1 MSFSSGVKEELAK
14 QIGLARHCQI
24 AEIAAIISLCGK
36 VLVSPEQEYSILIHT
51 ENEVVARKYFT
62 LLKKAFKIGVE
73 ISIGKSKYARKSNV
87 YSLLL
92 DNQTEALRVVKAT
105 HSSAMLQNDCCRRAY
120 LRGAFLAAGS
130 ISDPEKSYHL
140 EIDAATETQAQKI
153 QEVMNGFELEAKIVS
168 RKKMFVV
175 YLKEGAQIVELLG
188 LMGANISLMNL
199 ENVRIFKDMR
209 NSVNR
214 KVNCEAANINK
225 TIHAAVNQI
234 EDIEYIRDTTGLTG
248 LTPNLKEMAE
258 VRLDYPDATLA
269 ELGTKLNPPV
279 GKSGV
284 NHRLRRLS
292 ELAQELRGNEEEK
305 DYD

>member
-14 QIGLARHCQI
+14 QIGMARHCQI
-24 AEIAAIISLCGK
+24 AEIAAIISLCGE
-36 VLVSPEQEYSILIHT
+36 VFVAPEQEYRILVHT
-51 ENEVVARKYFT
+51 ENVVVARKYFT
-62 LLKKAFKIGVE
+62 LLKKAFKISVE

-92 DNQTEALRVVKAT
+92 DNQAEALRVVKAT
-105 HSSAMLQNDCCRRAY
+105 HSKAMLQNDCCRRAY

-140 EIDAATETQAQKI
+140 EIDAATEIQAQKI
-153 QEVMNGFELEAKIVS
+153 QEVINGFELEAKIVS

-199 ENVRIFKDMR
+199 ENVRILKDMR

-234 EDIEYIRDTTGLTG
+234 EDIQYIRDTTGLTG

-292 ELAQELRGNEEEK
+292 EVAQELRGNEEEK
-305 DYD
+305 GL